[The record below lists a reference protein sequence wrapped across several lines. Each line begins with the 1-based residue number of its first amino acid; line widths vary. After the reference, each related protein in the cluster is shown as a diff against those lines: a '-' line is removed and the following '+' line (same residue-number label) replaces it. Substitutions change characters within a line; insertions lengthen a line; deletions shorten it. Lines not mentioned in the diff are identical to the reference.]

1 MTTVLYA
8 SREARDGALKSGMEQ
23 GLEPS
28 FNRLDAMLSANPV
41 A

>member
-1 MTTVLYA
+1 VLYA
-8 SREARDGALKSGMEQ
+8 LREARDGALRGGMEH
-23 GLEPS
+23 GLEAS